1 MVKLPK
7 MMLRVLGW
15 LLRALLPELN
25 AMPRFLRKRLP
36 KEAPQT
42 PRSTR
47 PIDGPRGLLLKLDHY
62 RRAHHMKGFNEKF
75 MTKCEARRRGSYR
88 RACAFETRASPIHCV
103 ANGRLRQAGNG
114 ADDCRQR
121 YVGRRIAPDDLALV
135 EEPVERIRQTC
146 CQLLDRRGGID
157 GEPGARTDRVAD
169 LLTLRARQEERLEA
183 AEILRTVYMA
193 RLPAWISSRTLR
205 TPRSPSGGGRSRR
218 CGG

>member
-25 AMPRFLRKRLP
+25 AMPRFLRKRLT

-47 PIDGPRGLLLKLDHY
+47 PVDGPRGLLLKLDHY

-88 RACAFETRASPIHCV
+88 RACAFETRASPIPCV
-103 ANGRLRQAGNG
+103 ANGRLRHKGEGAERVRCQPQHARLAPPAGHAAAG
-114 ADDCRQR
+114 CVPYGIPD
-121 YVGRRIAPDDLALV
+121 GRSDSGCGRHAEAGIHRGMRGP
-135 EEPVERIRQTC
+135 RQTM
-146 CQLLDRRGGID
+146 DTTRRGRQVLANVVHVGLP
-157 GEPGARTDRVAD
+157 EPAR
-169 LLTLRARQEERLEA
+169 
-183 AEILRTVYMA
+183 
-193 RLPAWISSRTLR
+193 RLPPWRGSARAA
-205 TPRSPSGGGRSRR
+205 SP
-218 CGG
+218 